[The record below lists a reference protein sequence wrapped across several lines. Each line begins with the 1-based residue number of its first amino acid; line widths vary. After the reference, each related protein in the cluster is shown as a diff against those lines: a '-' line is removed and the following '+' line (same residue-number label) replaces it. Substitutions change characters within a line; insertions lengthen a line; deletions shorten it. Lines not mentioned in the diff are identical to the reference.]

1 MGFSRQE
8 YWSGLPFPSPGVFP
22 TQGSNPGLLHYRLS
36 YQGTREM
43 QRRTELSFCF
53 RMNAEAEV
61 RDGLSIVFIESL
73 DSVIPEVGILVT
85 S

>member
-1 MGFSRQE
+1 MTGATNTFLQ
-8 YWSGLPFPSPGVFP
+8 GIFL
-22 TQGSNPGLLHYRLS
+22 TQGLNPGLLHYRQTLYCLS

-43 QRRTELSFCF
+43 HRRTELSFCF